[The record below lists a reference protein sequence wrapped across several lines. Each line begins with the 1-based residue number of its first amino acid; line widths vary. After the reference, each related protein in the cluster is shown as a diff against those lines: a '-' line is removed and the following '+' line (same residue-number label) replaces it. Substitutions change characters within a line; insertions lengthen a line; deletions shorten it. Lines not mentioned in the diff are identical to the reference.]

1 MNTSAFSDLFLPVTL
16 AVITF
21 GVGLSITFR
30 DIRNI
35 VLLPRNI
42 LVGLL
47 SQLLVLPL
55 IAFGIALAGAFSD
68 QIASLGIVMIALG
81 GLFMI
86 SKMH

>member
-1 MNTSAFSDLFLPVTL
+1 MKSQTTENTRH
-16 AVITF
+16 II
-21 GVGLSITFR
+21 VG
-30 DIRNI
+30 I
-35 VLLPRNI
+35 VM
-42 LVGLL
+42 
-47 SQLLVLPL
+47 